1 LNIEDQVL
9 SGGAA
14 VSEKDLGTKTSGT
27 VQVDPGDRPMQRYVN
42 GGAHTLSPAAATG
55 ACLVTISNNGSA
67 GAITTSGWT
76 KVAGDPFTTTNG
88 QAFRCHISNGNNG
101 SLLIVQAMQ

>member
-1 LNIEDQVL
+1 
-9 SGGAA
+9 
-14 VSEKDLGTKTSGT
+14 
-27 VQVDPGDRPMQRYVN
+27 
-42 GGAHTLSPAAATG
+42 
-55 ACLVTISNNGSA
+55 LVTISNNGSA

-88 QAFRCHISNGNNG
+88 QSFRCHISNGNNG